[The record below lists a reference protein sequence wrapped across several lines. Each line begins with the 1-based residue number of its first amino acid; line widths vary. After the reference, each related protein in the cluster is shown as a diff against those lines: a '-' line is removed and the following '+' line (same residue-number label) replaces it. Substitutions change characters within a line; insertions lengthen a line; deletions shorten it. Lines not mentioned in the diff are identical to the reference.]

1 MIEKR
6 ISQLAFIWISLL
18 FFLNLEYN
26 IAGSNDY
33 LIFWFSTL
41 CIFGVILYQIFYL
54 KYTNGFVLF
63 EIFIVF
69 LLLHLVYQVGFY
81 GLNGSDSYV
90 DYTFLK
96 TILKDHNFIL
106 GQYVDGWPMIHI
118 FSSIVHFFTK
128 IDPLLIAKFL
138 PSFISSIIVLPI
150 YLFVYKIY
158 NNKQISL
165 FTCLIYSTVTQFI
178 SMESLFVRETIALFF
193 MIFFFYTVYTSK
205 QKNGKS
211 FIFLSLL
218 LVPVIV
224 FSHHF
229 TSFLIL
235 ILIAIYIIVSKIIP
249 YIFFKNENNKS
260 SLFFFKNENNKI
272 SLSVKIN
279 LIPFFIL
286 SFISIIGYWV
296 YHSVDMI
303 KKFTDIFYEAVGA
316 KDFESYAAAT
326 NLGSTIVTLRGNIIY
341 YGFYFFIFLFSLIL
355 LIKFIK
361 EKNNQKIEDVSFTV
375 FFYFCI
381 FYSFLS
387 LYVLGSLIFPDRFF
401 TFLWMFGLIP
411 LTSYILIL
419 KRDVFKKILV
429 ILLISFMIFNIYNIN
444 PKLPSGD
451 FELDDT
457 IPGEKEYAIAKTINF
472 SSTYYGY
479 SGVISAIFD
488 VQQIPP
494 EHYGSYT
501 GVSTTWNTTAAKK
514 KAAINF
520 MNMKDLRNSSNIAI
534 IPEKILLQD
543 FETVQQKSKVAYLRV
558 KEVLSY
564 KNNININKIC
574 DLGTIYVVKGG
585 G

>member
-1 MIEKR
+1 MFLIKTKDNVETRKIK
-6 ISQLAFIWISLL
+6 ISILVFIWSSLL
-18 FFLNLEYN
+18 FFFNLEYN
-26 IAGSNDY
+26 LAGSNDY

-41 CIFGVILYQIFYL
+41 CIFGVILYQIFCL
-54 KYTNGFVLF
+54 KYTSGFVLF
-63 EIFIVF
+63 EIFLVF
-69 LLLHLVYQVGFY
+69 LFLHLVYQIGYY
-81 GLNGSDSYV
+81 GLRGSDSYV

-96 TILKDHNFIL
+96 TILKDHNFVL

-158 NNKQISL
+158 KNKQISL
-165 FTCLIYSTVTQFI
+165 FTCLIYGTVHQFI
-178 SMESLFVRETIALFF
+178 SMESLFVRETFALFF

-205 QKNGKS
+205 QKNEKS
-211 FIFLSLL
+211 FIFLSFL

-235 ILIAIYIIVSKIIP
+235 MVIAIYIIVSKIIP
-249 YIFFKNENNKS
+249 Y
-260 SLFFFKNENNKI
+260 FFFKNENNKI
-272 SLSVKIN
+272 SLSGNIN

-286 SFISIIGYWV
+286 SFISIIGYWI
-296 YHSVDMI
+296 YHSVDMV
-303 KKFTDIFYEAVGA
+303 KKFTDIFYEAIGT
-316 KDFESYAAAT
+316 KQFESYAVAT
-326 NLGSTIVTLRGNIIY
+326 NLGSPIVTLRGNIIY
-341 YGFYFFIFLFSLIL
+341 YSFYFFIILFSLIL

-419 KRDVFKKILV
+419 KKNVFKKILV
-429 ILLISFMIFNIYNIN
+429 ILLISLIIFNIYNID
-444 PKLPSGD
+444 PSYSSGD
-451 FELDDT
+451 PYQNDG
-457 IPGEKEYAIAKTINF
+457 IPGEKGYTIAMTIKF
-472 SSTYYGY
+472 PPTYYGY
-479 SGVISAIFD
+479 LGAVSAIFD
-488 VQQIPP
+488 IQGIPP
-494 EHYGSYT
+494 QYYGSYVNASSTLNAT
-501 GVSTTWNTTAAKK
+501 GQRTGARSLNSLK
-514 KAAINF
+514 NF
-520 MNMKDLRNSSNIAI
+520 HNSSDLAVIS
-534 IPEKILLQD
+534 EKLFLKDI
-543 FETVQQKSKVAYLRV
+543 ETVKEKSKVVYLHII
-558 KEVLSY
+558 EILSY
-564 KNNININKIC
+564 KNNKNINKIC
-574 DLGTIYVVKGG
+574 DLGDINVLRGCG
-585 G
+585 